1 MKAHLHLFDAST
13 GQWSPVVGS
22 ALGGIGGGSTGVGS
36 AADSNVG
43 GWFYAAASGGITNT
57 SDVTLA
63 AAPGAGMAN
72 YLTNLQIHNSDATVA
87 TEVVI
92 KSGASTVLWR
102 IFLPAGRPASLTPTM
117 PTSFTFSR
125 PLVADNNTA
134 LTVAA
139 ITTSAELYINAQGFI
154 AQSPQSFAGAT
165 SGTVVE
171 IFDALGNQ
179 LVTAGGNTIVQ
190 GI

>member
-1 MKAHLHLFDAST
+1 MKAHLHLFDAAT

-22 ALGGIGGGSTGVGS
+22 PLGGLGGGASSAGS
-36 AADSNVG
+36 AASSAVN
-43 GWFYAAASGGITNT
+43 GWSYAAASGGITDT
-57 SDVTLA
+57 TDVTLA

-72 YLTNLQIHNSDATVA
+72 YLTDIQLHNSDATVA
-87 TEVVI
+87 TEVVV
-92 KSGASTVLWR
+92 KSGSTVLWR
-102 IFLPAGRPASLTPTM
+102 IFLPAGRPASLTGTM
-117 PTSFTFSR
+117 PTSFHFSR

-134 LTVAA
+134 LTAAA

-154 AQSPQSFAGAT
+154 SQSPQSLAGAT
-165 SGTVVE
+165 SGNVVE

-179 LVTAGGNTIVQ
+179 LVTASGNLIVQ